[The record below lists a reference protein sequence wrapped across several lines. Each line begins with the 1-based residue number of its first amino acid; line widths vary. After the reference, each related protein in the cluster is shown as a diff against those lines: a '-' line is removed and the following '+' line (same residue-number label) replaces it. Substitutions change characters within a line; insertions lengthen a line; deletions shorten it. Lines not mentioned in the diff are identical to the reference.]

1 MCSSVCHPVGPKT
14 RDSTNAFSGLQRDSD
29 SDIVGAKTRGRV
41 HICGTASKCPRHGLM
56 SARSSEQLQDLYGLL
71 KIHKSQARM
80 IGDSEF
86 WQHVCNIHNSRMDSP
101 RIDQRKRWAH
111 IRAAGGALPRFED
124 RPPFASKK
132 RRRQADD
139 PSTWKERERRHSP
152 LQIWFL
158 ECFLNRV
165 SISVDFGVQRD
176 CSLHDTEIGTGDGKN
191 AVRGRG
197 QQMPGPGVAKPNW
210 RQPSIDNRKLRLPTP

>member
-1 MCSSVCHPVGPKT
+1 MLNGSERIKQPSRDVLMCSSVCHPVGPKT

-111 IRAAGGALPRFED
+111 IRAAGGLAGHCHGLKIVHRLHLKKEDDKPTTPPRGKRGSGD
-124 RPPFASKK
+124 TARSRYGSWNAS
-132 RRRQADD
+132 
-139 PSTWKERERRHSP
+139 
-152 LQIWFL
+152 
-158 ECFLNRV
+158 
-165 SISVDFGVQRD
+165 
-176 CSLHDTEIGTGDGKN
+176 
-191 AVRGRG
+191 
-197 QQMPGPGVAKPNW
+197 
-210 RQPSIDNRKLRLPTP
+210 